1 MKKLIMCLLVAG
13 TFTTA
18 AIAQD
23 STKSVSTNTDKTNKD
38 RTGKTN
44 QLKDYVVMKDGKMVQ
59 VNQSGTTALT
69 KDLTLSNGTVVNVD
83 GTVKSSD
90 GTLLKLKDGEAVD
103 MEGKLITKKDM
114 DKKETAPVQ

>member
-23 STKSVSTNTDKTNKD
+23 STKSVSTNTDKTNTNK
-38 RTGKTN
+38 TGKTN
-44 QLKDYVVMKDGKMVQ
+44 QMKDCVMMKDGKMVE
-59 VNQSGTTALT
+59 VNKSGTTPLT

-83 GTVKSSD
+83 GTVKSQMVLS
-90 GTLLKLKDGEAVD
+90 
-103 MEGKLITKKDM
+103 
-114 DKKETAPVQ
+114 

>member
-23 STKSVSTNTDKTNKD
+23 STKSVSSNK
-38 RTGKTN
+38 TGKSS
-44 QLKDYVVMKDGKMVQ
+44 QMKDCVMFKDGKMVEM
-59 VNQSGTTALT
+59 NKSGITTLA
-69 KDLTLSNGTVVNVD
+69 KDLTLANGTVVNVD

-90 GTLLKLKDGEAVD
+90 GSILKLKDGEAVD